1 MKKQYYEIRT
11 VPKYNKKINRK
22 KKEAKQKALRHIYM
36 TTWLSRDTSMKSGGI
51 KLVLLCDNASVFCM
65 LY

>member
-22 KKEAKQKALRHIYM
+22 KKEAKQKALRHM
-36 TTWLSRDTSMKSGGI
+36 TTHSHG
-51 KLVLLCDNASVFCM
+51 LVETLL
-65 LY
+65 